1 MIRWPARAF
10 TVIALLL
17 VGAFSACSSEDAAPP
32 SLPITESTLARGKVI
47 AEGFGSCGFCHA
59 GQGAPGQ
66 SLAGGR
72 VFVDFY
78 GEVQPSNITRSSTGI
93 GGWSEQDLR
102 KIFRANT
109 RPDGSLLYSPLHR
122 GFEWMSES
130 DVTAVAVYVRSLAGV
145 DNTVE
150 RREPSFINRNVF
162 GFFMTKSEVQGYVP
176 QISPSFKTEY
186 GQYVVDNIA
195 RCAVCHSKPGGLL
208 DVGDYLGGGQEISIN
223 GVTKIAP
230 NITSSKSSGI
240 GSWSVEQLRHFLMT
254 GSTADGKKIDSSFC
268 PVEFYRN
275 APSDEIEAVVSYLR
289 SVAAIE

>member
-1 MIRWPARAF
+1 M
-10 TVIALLL
+10 
-17 VGAFSACSSEDAAPP
+17 VGALSACSSEDAAPP
-32 SLPITESTLARGKVI
+32 SLPMTEATLARGKAL

-59 GQGAPGQ
+59 GQGKPGQ
-66 SLAGGR
+66 ALSGGR

-78 GEVQPSNITRSSTGI
+78 GEVRPSNITRSTSGI
-93 GGWSEQDLR
+93 GSWSEDDSR
-102 KIFRANT
+102 KLFRANT
-109 RPDGSLLYSPLHR
+109 RPDGSILYSPLHR

-130 DVTAVAVYVRSLAGV
+130 DLAAVASYVRGLPGV
-145 DNTVE
+145 ENVVE
-150 RREPSFINRNVF
+150 RREPSFLDKNIF

-195 RCAVCHSKPGGLL
+195 RCAVCHSKPGGMF

-223 GVTKIAP
+223 GVAEIAP

-240 GSWSVEQLRHFLMT
+240 GSWSADQLRHFLMT
-254 GSTADGKKIDSSFC
+254 GSTADGRKIDSAFC

-275 APSDEIEAVVSYLR
+275 APPEEIESVVSYLR